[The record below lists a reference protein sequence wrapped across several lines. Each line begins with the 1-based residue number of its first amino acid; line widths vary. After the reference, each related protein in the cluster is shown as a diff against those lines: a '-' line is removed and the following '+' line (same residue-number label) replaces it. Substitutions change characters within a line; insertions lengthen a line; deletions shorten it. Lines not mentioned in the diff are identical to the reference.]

1 MRKLFIM
8 LTMLVTAV
16 AAMGQERREYDFV
29 VAQDG
34 SGDFKTVQE
43 AVNAV
48 PDYRKAGETR
58 IFIRN
63 GVYKEKVV
71 LAESKQAV
79 TLVGES
85 VEGTIL
91 TYDDYASKPNV
102 FGENKGTSGS
112 SSFYVYGPDFHA
124 FNITFQNTAGPV
136 GQAVAMFVSGDRAV
150 FVNCRFKGFQDT
162 LYTYGKRSKQLYRDC
177 YIEGTVD
184 FIFGSST
191 CFFDNCEIRS
201 IGRGYLTA
209 ASTPEGMAYGYVLS
223 KCRLTA
229 EPGVE
234 NVMLGRPW
242 RPYAKTVYVD
252 CVMGSHI
259 SPAGWHNWG
268 VEKEKTA
275 FYAETGSVD
284 AAGNAVDVSRRV
296 PWVRQVVREDYTI
309 DKVLADADKP
319 DWYKTIA
326 R

>member
-162 LYTYGKRSKQLYRDC
+162 LYTYGKRS
-177 YIEGTVD
+177 
-184 FIFGSST
+184 
-191 CFFDNCEIRS
+191 
-201 IGRGYLTA
+201 
-209 ASTPEGMAYGYVLS
+209 
-223 KCRLTA
+223 
-229 EPGVE
+229 
-234 NVMLGRPW
+234 
-242 RPYAKTVYVD
+242 
-252 CVMGSHI
+252 
-259 SPAGWHNWG
+259 
-268 VEKEKTA
+268 
-275 FYAETGSVD
+275 
-284 AAGNAVDVSRRV
+284 
-296 PWVRQVVREDYTI
+296 
-309 DKVLADADKP
+309 
-319 DWYKTIA
+319 
-326 R
+326 